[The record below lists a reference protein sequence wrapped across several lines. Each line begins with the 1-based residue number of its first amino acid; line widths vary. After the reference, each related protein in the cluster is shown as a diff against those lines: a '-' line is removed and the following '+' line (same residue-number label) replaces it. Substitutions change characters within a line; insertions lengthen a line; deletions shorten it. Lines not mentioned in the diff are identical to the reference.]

1 MLPDVDNSSALN
13 DSTASG
19 EASVSSSGNQMLPTK
34 PEKKKRSLPG
44 MPDPDAEV
52 IAMSPASLMAT
63 NRFICEICNKG
74 FKRDQNLQLHKRGHN
89 LPWKLKHRSSKEIC
103 KRVYVCPEESCVHHD
118 PLRALG
124 DLTGIKKHYFRK
136 HGEKK
141 WKCDNC
147 SKKYAVQSDWKA
159 HLRICG
165 TRDYKCDCGTLF
177 SRRDSFITHRA
188 FCDALA
194 AEIGKQPV
202 VATPTSGEDLMPQ
215 NVGSLP
221 PSPPSIPN
229 PTAEIPA
236 ILPNPSPELQKASI
250 ANPGE
255 VSNNTSPLVI
265 GLSGTCSSSSSNGST
280 SSSVFASLFASS
292 TFSGSMQSQTT
303 GFTDLIRAMAQSE
316 PAPPSSAER
325 TSLCLATNHESSICN
340 TIRQEHKQYVPPPS
354 PAMSATALLQRAAQ
368 MGATAP
374 NTSLL
379 RGFGIFSSTSPTG
392 QEEWNGQ
399 KVESDSALLAAGL
412 GLGVPYDG
420 VSGLKE
426 LMMGTPSVFG
436 PKHTTLDFLGLGR
449 AAGDDQTTGLTAL
462 MMSTLDASA
471 SASASTTSF
480 SGTEYCGKENE
491 KSSQHGK

>member
-1 MLPDVDNSSALN
+1 MPADVDNSSAMN

-19 EASVSSSGNQMLPTK
+19 EASISSSGNQMPPKK

-74 FKRDQNLQLHKRGHN
+74 FKRDQNLQLHRRGHN

-202 VATPTSGEDLMPQ
+202 VVASTSGEDLMPQ

-229 PTAEIPA
+229 P
-236 ILPNPSPELQKASI
+236 SPELQRASV
-250 ANPGE
+250 ANPGK
-255 VSNNTSPLVI
+255 VSDNTAPLVI
-265 GLSGTCSSSSSNGST
+265 GLSGTCSSSSSNAST
-280 SSSVFASLFASS
+280 SSSAFASLFASS

-303 GFTDLIRAMAQSE
+303 GFTDLIQAMAQSE
-316 PAPPSSAER
+316 PAPPPSAER
-325 TSLCLATNHESSICN
+325 MSLCLGTNHESSGN

-374 NTSLL
+374 NTSSL
-379 RGFGIFSSTSPTG
+379 RGFGIVSSTSVTG
-392 QEEWNGQ
+392 QEEWNGR
-399 KVESDSALLAAGL
+399 KVESDKALLAAGL
-412 GLGVPYDG
+412 GLGAPYDG

-449 AAGDDQTTGLTAL
+449 AAGDGQTTGLTAL
-462 MMSTLDASA
+462 MMSSLDASA
-471 SASASTTSF
+471 SATSF
-480 SGTEYCGKENE
+480 SGTEYSGEENE
-491 KSSQHGK
+491 KNS